1 MTLRNAIPALNWR
14 KSVILFAA
22 LCLFVLVLLHPMAP
36 QAPVLAV
43 VILLPVVLFGL
54 VLVPRSLWP
63 AANLDPLVPLPLRAR
78 AQLFQ
83 RPPPHS
89 LR

>member
-1 MTLRNAIPALNWR
+1 MLRRRGQFGWQELAVMGVALG
-14 KSVILFAA
+14 L
-22 LCLFVLVLLHPMAP
+22 LVLAVLHPLGP
-36 QAPVLAV
+36 QAPVLAAV
-43 VILLPVVLFGL
+43 VLLPVVLFGL

-63 AANLDPLVPLPLRAR
+63 AADFEFLAPVPVRAR

-83 RPPPHS
+83 RPPPNS